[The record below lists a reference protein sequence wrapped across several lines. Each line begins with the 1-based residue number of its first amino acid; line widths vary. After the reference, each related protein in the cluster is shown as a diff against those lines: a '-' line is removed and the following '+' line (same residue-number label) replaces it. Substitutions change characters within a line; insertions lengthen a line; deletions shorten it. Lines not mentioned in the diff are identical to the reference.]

1 MKDGFGLFFAG
12 KPYQIPT
19 PKRKVA
25 VKRVLL
31 MKNLRSK
38 EERAM
43 RLFIAVTLSEEIQK
57 ELVRC
62 MHDLKKQGVE
72 GNYIPARNLHMTLA
86 FIGEY
91 DDPAKVKEVIKTV
104 PLPDLRLSISDSG
117 KFGNVLWAGVK
128 GNQKLKT
135 YVKDLRSALAA
146 NGIPCEKEKF
156 VPHITLIRRISARK
170 SYQIRVPKLEMAVRK
185 VSLMK
190 SEQKDGKTVYKEL

>member
-1 MKDGFGLFFAG
+1 
-12 KPYQIPT
+12 
-19 PKRKVA
+19 
-25 VKRVLL
+25 
-31 MKNLRSK
+31 
-38 EERAM
+38 M

-91 DDPAKVKEVIKTV
+91 DDPAKVKEVMKTV

-117 KFGNVLWAGVK
+117 KFGNILWAGVK

-135 YVKDLRSALAA
+135 YVKDLRSALAPTVFPRE
-146 NGIPCEKEKF
+146 GEIC
-156 VPHITLIRRISARK
+156 PHLHWSGGFLQGSHIK
-170 SYQIRVPKLEMAVRK
+170 SGLPKLEMAVRK

>member
-1 MKDGFGLFFAG
+1 MATLW
-12 KPYQIPT
+12 QR
-19 PKRKVA
+19 RKEV
-25 VKRVLL
+25 
-31 MKNLRSK
+31 K